1 MPATTPSSIQVT
13 IPKISRTETGSYS
26 FVDHVDSRKIIAAH
40 YRRSAL
46 LSSCFAS
53 LMAMSDDPRALAE
66 VLQALEDITK
76 FHQES
81 D

>member
-1 MPATTPSSIQVT
+1 MPATTPSNIQITV
-13 IPKISRTETGSYS
+13 PKISRTETGYCD
-26 FVDHVDSRKIIAAH
+26 FTDHTDKRTIIAAH

-76 FHQES
+76 FHQENN
-81 D
+81 